1 MTHTMIGIGLSFGAG
16 IALGE
21 SVARGIGAPIWL
33 AAAGGCF
40 GIALLARRFGRVMR
54 VAAFVAVGLLG
65 FVRAASIAPFPEW
78 LILRVPELHELTG
91 IVAST
96 PEIGA
101 DRIGFVLAPDGLPGR
116 LDMTWFEPPRPIG
129 VVHRGDRVTVIGRAR
144 VPEAFDGFDYPRYLA
159 RRGIFATMVLEG
171 EAGLRVESSAGTIV
185 GTGDRIRQAVI
196 GAFSERL
203 SPELLA
209 MAQSLLFGDRSS
221 LPSDLE
227 DAFSRTGLMHL
238 LAVSGLHLGI
248 FLAGIWWGLR
258 ALGLRPRITYP
269 LVGVLVLG
277 VLWIVGPR
285 VSLVRAALLFAF
297 LGLGSVLADLG
308 FILRRWVNPLNALA
322 STSIAILAMHP
333 GALFEAGFQLTIAA
347 TASILIA
354 FAAESGWASRLLAGA
369 NGTRGW
375 GRLRGNVVRLFLVA
389 VAAQAGATPIIAWH
403 FGAIH
408 PVSVLANVVVVP
420 LAGLSLWGGLAG
432 SMLLAVGAGGWAI
445 APFGWLL
452 MALRSI
458 VAGLARVPLSAIPVP
473 RWMALW
479 TGAMVAFAVTT
490 AAYVSS
496 SDPLSWTSKS
506 TSMVSESP
514 VSDGADVNRPPRSA

>member
-1 MTHTMIGIGLSFGAG
+1 MTHTMIWIGLSFGVG

-21 SVARGIGAPIWL
+21 SAARGIGAPIWL

-40 GIALLARRFGRVMR
+40 VIALLARRRRVMR
-54 VAAFVAVGLLG
+54 AAALVAVGLLG
-65 FVRAASIAPFPEW
+65 VVRVVSINPFPEW
-78 LILRVPELHELTG
+78 MALRVPELHELTG

-116 LDMTWFEPPRPIG
+116 LDATWYEPPETIG
-129 VVHRGDRVTVIGRAR
+129 VVHRGDRVTVAGTAR

-159 RRGIFATMVLEG
+159 RRGIFATMALEG
-171 EAGLRVESSAGTIV
+171 EDGLRIEASARTLV
-185 GTGDRIRQAVI
+185 GTGDRLRQTVI
-196 GAFSERL
+196 GALSEHL
-203 SPELLA
+203 SPGLLG

-221 LPSDLE
+221 LSPDLE
-227 DAFSRTGLMHL
+227 EAFSRTGLMHL

-269 LVGVLVLG
+269 LVGVLVLC

-322 STSIAILAMHP
+322 AASIAILAMHP

-354 FAAESGWASRLLAGA
+354 FAAESGWATRLLANAEGK
-369 NGTRGW
+369 RGW
-375 GRLRGNVVRLFLVA
+375 GRLRGTVSRLFLVA

-408 PVSVLANVVVVP
+408 PVAVLANGIVVP
-420 LAGLSLWGGLAG
+420 LAGLALWGGLVG
-432 SMLLAVGAGGWAI
+432 SMLLAMGAGGWAI
-445 APFGWLL
+445 VPFGWLL
-452 MALRSI
+452 LALRSI
-458 VAGLARVPLSAIPVP
+458 VVGLARVPLSAVLVP

-514 VSDGADVNRPPRSA
+514 VSDGADVNRPPRRP